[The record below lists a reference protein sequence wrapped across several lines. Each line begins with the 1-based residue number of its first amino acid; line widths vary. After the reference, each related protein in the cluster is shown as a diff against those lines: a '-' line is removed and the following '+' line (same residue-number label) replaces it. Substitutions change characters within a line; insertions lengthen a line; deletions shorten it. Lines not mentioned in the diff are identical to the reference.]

1 MPRPTTKATLLAAGA
16 DELAR
21 LEALLAPLSAAQQCA
36 PGVVGDWSVED
47 VLAHLTAWHEM
58 VLAWHAAGLR
68 GEVPET
74 PGGGFSWQQTPAL
87 NQQIYLA
94 HHDEPLDEVWAAF
107 RASAARVRAAIE
119 AASEEQLFARNV
131 YTWTKSTTLGAYF
144 VSATSSHYAWART
157 EIRKG
162 IKAKAG

>member
-21 LEALLAPLSAAQQCA
+21 LEAQLAPLTAAQQVA
-36 PGVVGDWSVED
+36 PGVVGDWSVKD

-58 VLAWHAAGLR
+58 VLGWHAAGLR

-74 PGGGFSWQQTPAL
+74 PGGGFSWQQMPAL

-94 HHDEPLDEVWAAF
+94 HRDEPLDAVWAAF
-107 RASAARVRAAIE
+107 RASAAAARAAIE
-119 AASEEQLFARNV
+119 VASEEQLFAPGV
-131 YTWTKSTTLGAYF
+131 YKWTKSTTLGAYF
-144 VSATSSHYAWART
+144 VSATSSHYVWART

-162 IKAKAG
+162 LKVQAG